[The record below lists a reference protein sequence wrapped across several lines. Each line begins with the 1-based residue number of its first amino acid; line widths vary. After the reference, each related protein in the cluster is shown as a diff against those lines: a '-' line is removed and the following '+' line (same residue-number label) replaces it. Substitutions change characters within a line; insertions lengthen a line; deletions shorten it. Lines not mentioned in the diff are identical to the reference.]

1 MKTRFL
7 LFACAALVLSGC
19 STWLVDPV
27 SPPDDSSLHATY
39 VGSGNQQFQ
48 CVADKRGYYWRFV
61 APEVLI
67 RDASGNV
74 FAKQGADFTFR
85 AADGSYLKATI
96 SAADTSGSNSR
107 MKNVLF
113 EVTPRRNSFAIS
125 LGQAHRC
132 HWRHSDNPLPSQYA
146 RNFSESSVSRDIR
159 LLSLIFA
166 CLPHTE
172 NKIFL

>member
-7 LFACAALVLSGC
+7 LFACAAHVLSGC
-19 STWLVDPV
+19 STWLVDPD
-27 SPPDDSSLHATY
+27 SPPDDSSQHATY
-39 VGSGNQQFQ
+39 VGSGIQQFQ

-113 EVTPRRNSFAIS
+113 EVTPRGNPAGTLSQFRWVKRTDATGGIPTIPCRRNT
-125 LGQAHRC
+125 LGTFLKVPFHAT
-132 HWRHSDNPLPSQYA
+132 YA
-146 RNFSESSVSRDIR
+146 FFR
-159 LLSLIFA
+159 
-166 CLPHTE
+166 
-172 NKIFL
+172 

>member
-27 SPPDDSSLHATY
+27 SPPDDSSLCATY

-96 SAADTSGSNSR
+96 SAADS
-107 MKNVLF
+107 
-113 EVTPRRNSFAIS
+113 A
-125 LGQAHRC
+125 
-132 HWRHSDNPLPSQYA
+132 
-146 RNFSESSVSRDIR
+146 
-159 LLSLIFA
+159 
-166 CLPHTE
+166 
-172 NKIFL
+172 